1 MATDIHCGEYNP
13 NFVVLYIEGGGRPHQ
28 LETATFVRL
37 SAFRDRTA
45 NFEKTFAKVWP
56 TPTHASAI
64 VSRASLFATDIRSYS
79 FLLASSAALRLS
91 AGCIAMCRA
100 PCPLFIR

>member
-1 MATDIHCGEYNP
+1 MPT
-13 NFVVLYIEGGGRPHQ
+13 HQ

-56 TPTHASAI
+56 TPNRRTGDFPHGWASGRSTPGARTRCGGGMH
-64 VSRASLFATDIRSYS
+64 VVWLVYTTGTDQIERNES
-79 FLLASSAALRLS
+79 
-91 AGCIAMCRA
+91 
-100 PCPLFIR
+100 